1 MSLIDPRAAE
11 LAIALDALAPAKVPA
26 GADLEDG
33 VVAGVE
39 DEAEA
44 AGVLFAG
51 RRGHDARVEDGD
63 EGTRGEFPEAG
74 VGGGEEVEVET
85 PFQVGKGE
93 DHVFAPG
100 VGLAFGCFGCRGD
113 GCGGG
118 SVGVAVGEGG
128 GFGGDDA
135 EDDEV
140 VVEGWGEI
148 VGGGFDCGE
157 EGGEG
162 EDRAGGE
169 GAG

>member
-1 MSLIDPRAAE
+1 MPLIDPCVAG
-11 LAIALDALAPAKVPA
+11 LAIALDALAPAQVPA

-44 AGVLFAG
+44 AGVLFAWG
-51 RRGHDARVEDGD
+51 WRHDVGVEDGD
-63 EGTRGEFPEAG
+63 EGAGCEFPEAG
-74 VGGGEEVEVET
+74 VGGGEEVEVEA
-85 PFQVGKGE
+85 PFEVGEGE
-93 DHVFAPG
+93 DHVFASG
-100 VGLAFGCFGCRGD
+100 VGLAFGCFGCGGHRG
-113 GCGGG
+113 GGG

-140 VVEGWGEI
+140 AVEGWGEG
-148 VGGGFDCGE
+148 VDGGFDGGE
-157 EGGEG
+157 EGGQG
-162 EDRAGGE
+162 EDGAGGE